1 MGWIR
6 PIVVSDST
14 WIGLIE
20 DGNSQYTIIFNPFNN
35 KCGCRKFTK
44 SSSVYDIIEP
54 MSSDGKGTIVSL
66 ISQELENMCRDYE
79 SLPDTIRNAL
89 NDGNRILLV
98 NKFHF

>member
-1 MGWIR
+1 MG
-6 PIVVSDST
+6 IVNILLYSILS
-14 WIGLIE
+14 
-20 DGNSQYTIIFNPFNN
+20 II

-79 SLPDTIRNAL
+79 SLPDT
-89 NDGNRILLV
+89 
-98 NKFHF
+98 NKKCAE